1 VPHLVEVQGRR
12 LTIELTPFVTVFRY
26 ADLPGMVGRVGTIFG
41 EHGINISSA
50 AVGHT
55 PDGRDERHAAMVVT
69 TDAPVPAEVVGEIV
83 ASEGFDSGWAVVL
96 G

>member
-1 VPHLVEVQGRR
+1 
-12 LTIELTPFVTVFRY
+12 
-26 ADLPGMVGRVGTIFG
+26 MVGRVGTIFG

-55 PDGRDERHAAMVVT
+55 PDGDDARHAAMVVT
-69 TDAPVPAEVVGEIV
+69 TDAPVPRKVVDEIV